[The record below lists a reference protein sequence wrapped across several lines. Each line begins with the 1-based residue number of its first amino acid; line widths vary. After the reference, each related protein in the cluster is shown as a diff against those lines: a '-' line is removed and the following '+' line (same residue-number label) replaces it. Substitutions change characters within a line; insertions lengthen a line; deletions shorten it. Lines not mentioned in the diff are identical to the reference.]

1 MNHSRRP
8 PPPVSTKSLAA
19 LTTSGF
25 TLIEVIAVLLLIGIL
40 AAIAIGREANSGNQA
55 DVYGATEVLKNHLR
69 YAQSTAMN
77 ANVSWGLN
85 FSGSS
90 YTLQNAGGSATAFLP
105 GDIPSGIGYAS
116 SVNPVMFDNHWGS
129 PGAATITITV
139 AKGGFS
145 QTVTVTKNTGFIP

>member
-8 PPPVSTKSLAA
+8 QPPVSTKGLAT
-19 LTTSGF
+19 LTASGF

-90 YTLQNAGGSATAFLP
+90 YTLQNTDGSATALLP
-105 GDIPSGIGYAS
+105 GDIPSGMSFAP
-116 SVNPVMFDNHWGS
+116 SVNPVMFDNRWGS
-129 PGAATITITV
+129 PGTATITITV

>member
-1 MNHSRRP
+1 MRLTSRAN
-8 PPPVSTKSLAA
+8 K
-19 LTTSGF
+19 GF

-40 AAIAIGREANSGNQA
+40 TVIAVGREINSGNQA

-77 ANVSWGLN
+77 SDVSWGLN

-90 YTLQNAGGSATAFLP
+90 YTLQNAAASATAPLP
-105 GDIPSGIGYAS
+105 GDIPNGISYAP
-116 SVNPVMFDNHWGS
+116 SVNPVLFDNRWGS
-129 PGAATITITV
+129 PGAATITVTV
-139 AKGGFS
+139 SKGGFS